1 LPCTLLQV
9 EGARSEVLMED
20 SYQKEVDVS
29 ESFKVSTVLPA
40 SAERIYEAWLNSN
53 EHAAFI
59 GSSAEIDAAVGG
71 RFSMWDGYIEGVN
84 EQLEPNHR
92 IVQSWRTTEFP
103 PDSPDSRLEIVLEEG
118 EAGTRLTLHHTELPE
133 GQGEQYRDGWEE
145 HYFEGM
151 REYFSQGE
159 EP

>member
-1 LPCTLLQV
+1 
-9 EGARSEVLMED
+9 MED

>member
-1 LPCTLLQV
+1 
-9 EGARSEVLMED
+9 MED
-20 SYQKEVDVS
+20 SCQKEVDVS

-59 GSSAEIDAAVGG
+59 GSSAEIDATVGG

-84 EQLEPNHR
+84 EKLEPNHR

-118 EAGTRLTLHHTELPE
+118 DAGTRLTLYHTELPE
-133 GQGEQYRDGWEE
+133 GQGKQYREGWEE
-145 HYFEGM
+145 HYLERM
-151 REYFSQGE
+151 REYFSGGQQ
-159 EP
+159 P